1 VIDMGIAKK
10 RVQPSITSYVNRN
23 LEELFIKQLTKIV
36 NKLPEPWS
44 VDPRG
49 KPHLPR
55 VVLMCLI
62 LKIFWVCT
70 YDGIEAKLKANK
82 EWLCALWNV
91 DRLPTH
97 SVIHE
102 SMGLVT
108 TKYLRRILRATFRRV
123 NKKLRVAP
131 DSSGFSTRNSS
142 VWFDIRIKRKN
153 KKKDCIKLHIIVD
166 IDRGYILDFHIS
178 DSKRND
184 CPILKKLLRDIKLLE
199 KLVADAGY
207 LSREN
212 CILVGKRKGK
222 PYIWVKKS
230 CTRKPKNAAEWK
242 VMVKC
247 FFKHK
252 GAFKKAYHCRSFI
265 EAVFSSIKKRW
276 GSKLKS
282 IKKWFQRK
290 ELTIKVICY
299 NIKEFLYNWK
309 AGQLKISRWIKC

>member
-1 VIDMGIAKK
+1 MGSPKK
-10 RVQPSITSYVNRN
+10 RVQPAITSFVNRN
-23 LEELFIKQLTKIV
+23 LEKLFIEQLTKIV

-70 YDGIEAKLKANK
+70 YEGVEAKLKANR
-82 EWLCALWNV
+82 EWLCSLWNV
-91 DRLPTH
+91 GRLPTH

-102 SMGLVT
+102 AMEFVS
-108 TKYLRRILRATFRRV
+108 TKYLRKILKLTFQRTVKR
-123 NKKLRVAP
+123 LRVAP

-153 KKKDCIKLHIIVD
+153 ERKDCVKLHIIVD
-166 IDRGYILDFHIS
+166 IDRGYVLDFHIT
-178 DSKRND
+178 DSKHND
-184 CPILKKLLRDIKLLE
+184 CPILKKLLRDIRFLE

-212 CILVGKRKGK
+212 CILVGERKGK
-222 PYIWVKKS
+222 PYIWVRKN
-230 CTRKPKNAAEWK
+230 CTNKPKNSTEWK

-247 FFKHK
+247 FFRHR
-252 GAFKKAYHCRSFI
+252 GGFKKAYHCRSFI
-265 EAVFSSIKKRW
+265 EAVFSSIKRRW
-276 GSKLKS
+276 NDKLKS
-282 IKKWFQRK
+282 VKRWFQRK

-299 NIKEFLYNWK
+299 NIKEFLYNWR
-309 AGQLKISRWIKC
+309 AEQLKISRWKVC